1 MVNKMDL
8 LTLNELA
15 KIECKLLNEIITN
28 SNLSDDEVKNLLL
41 AVKSISNEINNK
53 ITTIIDK
60 S

>member
-1 MVNKMDL
+1 MDL